1 MEVKNI
7 LNKGIDELAPVALSL
22 ISLVVMIGI
31 GSVVITDL
39 QDTTYTDLTVTGE
52 QDTPAEPLP
61 SNYTLDESSGTDF
74 VRIEE
79 DSVSV
84 TLEDASAGS
93 NVTLTED
100 TDYVVYEQDGKVELQ
115 SSPGGVTYND
125 SEDTVFTDYTYE
137 EENTATG
144 VHDKALSAL
153 ATFSDFFVVIVVVA
167 VAAVIFLL
175 LQGLRR
181 SGGKTMA

>member
-1 MEVKNI
+1 
-7 LNKGIDELAPVALSL
+7 
-22 ISLVVMIGI
+22 MIGI

-52 QDTPAEPLP
+52 KDTPSEPLP
-61 SNYTLDESSGTDF
+61 TNYTLDKSSGTDF

-79 DSVSV
+79 GSVTV

-93 NVTLTED
+93 NVSLTED
-100 TDYVVYEQDGKVELQ
+100 TDYIVYEQEGKVELQ
-115 SSPGGVTYND
+115 STPGGVTYND

-144 VHDKALSAL
+144 IHNKALDAL
-153 ATFSDFFVVIVVVA
+153 STFSDFFVVIVVVA

-181 SGGKTMA
+181 SGGRAMA